1 MDDWR
6 AELNVLIFLLI
17 LTAIVTYINPFF
29 ITPANIRINL
39 QQASIYAVLAIGET
53 FVLLVGG
60 IDLSA
65 GAQITAANVLI
76 AYLVSTMH
84 LPFLTSLVLIY
95 ALAIAVGLGQ
105 GIFSVTFS
113 PPFPFVA
120 PSFIVSLAVNYILSG
135 AMLVMTLGFPIYIN
149 SRIYSSF
156 GTMYGF
162 LGIPNP
168 VWILL
173 GVLAFS
179 IFLLT
184 QTKAGRHIYAIGG
197 SAEVARLSGVN
208 VTALR
213 LFCFAFAAAMY
224 ATVGL
229 EFGSIVSE
237 GTVTIGPT
245 YLIPAIAAPFL
256 GGVSLAGGEG
266 SVVGATLGAI
276 VVYIV
281 SDILIT
287 VGISSYYN
295 DVIVGVIFFAVVLF
309 DFVRRKRAFR

>member
-1 MDDWR
+1 M
-6 AELNVLIFLLI
+6 
-17 LTAIVTYINPFF
+17 
-29 ITPANIRINL
+29 
-39 QQASIYAVLAIGET
+39 LAIGET

-65 GAQITAANVLI
+65 GAQITASNVLI
-76 AYLVSTMH
+76 AYLVSTLH
-84 LPFLTSLVLIY
+84 FPFWISLALIY
-95 ALAIAVGLGQ
+95 LLAVGVGLGQ
-105 GIFSVTFS
+105 GVFSVAFS

-120 PSFIVSLAVNYILSG
+120 PSFIVSLAVNYMLSG
-135 AMLVMTLGFPIYIN
+135 AMLVLTLGFPIYIN
-149 SRIYSSF
+149 SSVYASF

-162 LGIPNP
+162 LGVPNP
-168 VWILL
+168 VWILI
-173 GVLAFS
+173 GVLAFTL
-179 IFLLT
+179 FLLT

-197 SAEVARLSGVN
+197 NAEVARLSGIN

-266 SVVGATLGAI
+266 SVIGATLGAV
-276 VVYIV
+276 VVYII

-295 DVIVGVIFFAVVLF
+295 DVIVGTIFFAVVLF
-309 DFVRRKRAFR
+309 DFVRRKRAYR